1 MSKLAIGEDKHNLL
15 NVFTLWAYY
24 GEAVIYQSKIA
35 ESGLLNFYSNI
46 SLLTYNHHKYIE

>member
-24 GEAVIYQSKIA
+24 GKNSKP
-35 ESGLLNFYSNI
+35 
-46 SLLTYNHHKYIE
+46 

>member
-24 GEAVIYQSKIA
+24 GEKNSI
-35 ESGLLNFYSNI
+35 
-46 SLLTYNHHKYIE
+46 